1 VAVSRIFPE
10 LFGNDAVKERLG
22 RAILSDRLPHA
33 LILSGP
39 EGSGRR
45 TLARLIAAAL
55 VCERKGEDVPCGKCE
70 NCRRVREGIFPD
82 LHRIRPDEGKSLI
95 PVAKIREMRA
105 EMSLSAVEAGRRIF
119 IIENADGMNTAAQN
133 ALLISLEEPPD
144 GVYILLIA
152 ESEEVLLSTVRSRAQ
167 SVKTELF
174 ETDELRRYLARD
186 PRFTELEATAPSR
199 ASALLEGARGTVGGA
214 LALLGGDLLT
224 DVLRRRELVDAI
236 VDALAKRGAAPLYE
250 ALRPLG
256 TGKREE
262 VAEQLCLLTEALR
275 DLILLKRDPTCPLIY
290 YYERE
295 TAQRTADELGIRR
308 LLSLSDAANE
318 AIEDL
323 GRNANVAVV
332 LSTLLYAAL
341 H

>member
-1 VAVSRIFPE
+1 MSRIFPE

-45 TLARLIAAAL
+45 TLARLLAAAL

-70 NCRRVREGIFPD
+70 NCRRVKEGIFPD
-82 LHRIRPDEGKSLI
+82 LHIITPDEGKSLI

-144 GVYILLIA
+144 GVYIILVT
-152 ESEEVLLSTVRSRAQ
+152 ESEEALLSTVRSRAQ

-224 DVLRRRELVDAI
+224 DVLRRREVVDAI
-236 VDALAKRGAAPLYE
+236 VDALTRRGAAPLYE

-262 VAEQLCLLTEALR
+262 VAEQICLLTEALR

-295 TAQRTADELGIRR
+295 AAQRIADELGIRR

-323 GRNANVAVV
+323 GKNANVAVV

>member
-1 VAVSRIFPE
+1 MSRIFPE

-82 LHRIRPDEGKSLI
+82 LHRIVPDEGKSLI

-105 EMSLSAVEAGRRIF
+105 EMSLSAVEAGRRIY

-152 ESEEVLLSTVRSRAQ
+152 ESEEALLSTVRSRAQ

>member
-1 VAVSRIFPE
+1 MSRIFPE

-250 ALRPLG
+250 ALRPLD

>member
-1 VAVSRIFPE
+1 MLRIFPE

-22 RAILSDRLPHA
+22 RAILADRLPHA

-39 EGSGRR
+39 QGSGRR

-55 VCERKGEDVPCGKCE
+55 VCERRDGAEAIPCGKCE
-70 NCRRVREGIFPD
+70 NCRRVGEGIFPD
-82 LHRIRPDEGKSLI
+82 LHIIAPDEGKSLI

-144 GVYILLIA
+144 GVYIILIA
-152 ESEEVLLSTVRSRAQ
+152 ESEESLLSTVRSRAQ

-174 ETDELRRYLARD
+174 ETRELRRYLERD
-186 PRFTELEATAPSR
+186 GRFAELEASSKSR
-199 ASALLEGARGTVGGA
+199 AAALLEGAHGTVGGA
-214 LALLGGDLLT
+214 LALLGGDLLA
-224 DVLRRRELVDAI
+224 DVLRRREVVDAI

-262 VAEQLCLLTEALR
+262 VAEQLTLLTEALR

-295 TAQRTADELGIRR
+295 AAAARADELGIRR
-308 LLSLSDAANE
+308 LLALADAAAE
-318 AIEDL
+318 AIDDL